1 MYLRGYKHNVSSKF
15 FPFESVNSH
24 ERITLSQKQYK
35 MKQSKL
41 KSRKKARIIQLDG
54 NDW

>member
-1 MYLRGYKHNVSSKF
+1 MYLQGYKCNVSSKL
-15 FPFESVNSH
+15 FPFESANSH

-41 KSRKKARIIQLDG
+41 KSRKKARIIQFDG

>member
-1 MYLRGYKHNVSSKF
+1 MYLRSYKRNVSAKF
-15 FPFESVNSH
+15 FPFESVDSH